1 MKRIIVLVLGL
12 FFLLGAH
19 IAMNCALSAETV
31 DHKADGDTAKKGPET
46 DTLVEI
52 TSSEIASQML
62 EPNMIPKFANEIS
75 NPPPV
80 YIPTIV
86 AGKTTVHNYT
96 IEAAEFEQQILPPPF
111 PKTRVLGYG
120 GMAKDAIS
128 GVKLGF
134 VRNAPGPSFEA
145 VKGIP
150 INVLWIN
157 NITSPCMFPVDPTIH
172 WADPNEISMSKS
184 DMHMLHTR
192 TLDTNSLDMRSM
204 EEKNK
209 SSIINYNDTDVQY
222 PVPMVP
228 HLHSGEVQSTSDGGP
243 EAWFTADGKHGP
255 TYYTYASTQPNAA
268 VYHYPNEQPATTLWY
283 HDHALGLTRINVLP
297 GLAGFYLLRDD
308 NDSIARLLPKGKYE
322 MPLVIQDRIFKQDG
336 SLYFPSDSEVPN
348 EHPCWKPEFFG
359 NVIIVNG
366 KAWPNM
372 NVDRGQ
378 YRFRILDGSNA
389 RFYNLSFSNGMSFT
403 QIGSDGGYLQA
414 PISLKSLLVAP
425 GERADI
431 LVDFSNF
438 EQGTKIILINNANAP
453 FPDGDSCDPES
464 VGQIMQF
471 TVTKDTGYSP
481 AALPVILNPALAT
494 FPSLTSPNKTRILTL
509 TEVKDEEDHPIE
521 LLLDGQNW
529 TAPISELPVLGTT
542 EDWIV
547 VNPTDDTHP
556 IHLHLVQFQLISR
569 QKFDAER
576 YSDDW
581 EKLNGEPPLKGP
593 TKQLDLTKYL
603 EGEIVGPKPN
613 ERGWKDT
620 IQMNHDEATKIRMR
634 FAPIDGSTDYSF
646 DATQGP
652 GYVWHCHILDH
663 EDNEMMRPYKVVARS
678 RAI

>member
-1 MKRIIVLVLGL
+1 MIIVLVLGL
-12 FFLLGAH
+12 IFLLGFH
-19 IAMNCALSAETV
+19 IAMNCALSTV
-31 DHKADGDTAKKGPET
+31 DHKADGDTAKKGLAT
-46 DTLVEI
+46 DTLVK
-52 TSSEIASQML
+52 TSSEIEPQML
-62 EPNMIPKFANEIS
+62 EPIMIPKFTNEIS

-80 YIPTIV
+80 YIPTVV

-111 PKTRVLGYG
+111 PKTKVLGYG

-150 INVLWIN
+150 INVHWIN

-172 WADPNEISMSKS
+172 WADPNEISMNKL
-184 DMHMLHTR
+184 DMHMVHTL
-192 TLDTNSLDMRSM
+192 TLDTNSSDMRST
-204 EEKNK
+204 EEDNK

-228 HLHSGEVQSTSDGGP
+228 HLHGGEVQSTSDGGP

-255 TYYTYASTQPNAA
+255 TYNTYASTQPNAA

-297 GLAGFYLLRDD
+297 GLAGFYLLRDE
-308 NDSIARLLPKGKYE
+308 NDSIAQLLPTGKHE
-322 MPLVIQDRIFKQDG
+322 MPLVIQDRIFKENG

-414 PISLKSLLVAP
+414 PVPLKSLLIAP

-431 LVDFSNF
+431 LVDFSNLDP
-438 EQGTKIILINNANAP
+438 GTKIILINNANAP

-471 TVTKDTGYSP
+471 TTTKDAGYSP
-481 AALPVILNPALAT
+481 VALPAILNPALAT

-509 TEVKDEEDHPIE
+509 TEVKDEGDHPLE

-529 TAPISELPVLGTT
+529 AAPISEQPALGTT

-569 QKFDAER
+569 QKFEAEK
-576 YSDDW
+576 YLDDW
-581 EKLNGEPPLKGP
+581 KKLNGEPPLKGP

-603 EGEIVGPKPN
+603 EGEIVGPEPN

-634 FAPIDGSTDYSF
+634 FAPIDGRTNYSF
-646 DATQGP
+646 DATEGP

-663 EDNEMMRPYKVVARS
+663 EDNEMMRPYKVVPRS
-678 RAI
+678 SND

>member
-1 MKRIIVLVLGL
+1 MKLIVVVLGL
-12 FFLLGAH
+12 IFILGAH
-19 IAMNCALSAETV
+19 IAMNSAVSAENV
-31 DHKADGDTAKKGPET
+31 AYKADGETAKQGPAKG
-46 DTLVEI
+46 TLANLTVYEN
-52 TSSEIASQML
+52 ESQL
-62 EPNMIPKFANEIS
+62 LQPTKIPKFANEIS

-80 YIPTIV
+80 YIPTV
-86 AGKTTVHNYT
+86 VSGKTAIYNYT
-96 IEAAEFEQQILPPPF
+96 VEVAEFYQQILPFPF

-120 GMAKDAIS
+120 GIAKDAIS
-128 GVKLGF
+128 GAKIGF

-150 INVLWIN
+150 INVCWIN

-172 WADPNEISMSKS
+172 WADPNKISMQK
-184 DMHMLHTR
+184 
-192 TLDTNSLDMRSM
+192 LDMQMMNTTHTSFTQAADD
-204 EEKNK
+204 ENK
-209 SSIINYNDTDVQY
+209 SSIINYNDTDIQY

-228 HLHSGEVQSTSDGGP
+228 HLHGAEVQSTSDGGP
-243 EAWFTADGKHGP
+243 EAWFTVDGKHGP
-255 TYYTYASTQPNAA
+255 TYSTYASTEPNAA

-283 HDHALGLTRINVLP
+283 HDHALGLTRINVLA

-308 NDSIARLLPKGKYE
+308 NDSIAKLLPKGKYE
-322 MPLVIQDRIFKQDG
+322 MPLVIQDRMFKQDG
-336 SLYFPSDSEVPN
+336 SLYLPSDSEVPN
-348 EHPCWKPEFFG
+348 EHPRWKPEFFG
-359 NVIIVNG
+359 NVVIVNG

-403 QIGSDGGYLQA
+403 QIGSDGSYLQA
-414 PISLKSLLVAP
+414 PVILKSLLVSP

-431 LVDFSNF
+431 LVDFSNL
-438 EQGTKIILINNANAP
+438 EPGARIILTNNANAP

-471 TVTKDTGYSP
+471 TVTKDAGYSP
-481 AALPVILNPALAT
+481 AALPAILNPDLTT
-494 FPSLTSPNKTRILTL
+494 FPSLKSPNKTRILTL
-509 TEVKDEEDHPIE
+509 TEVKDEGDHPLE
-521 LLLDGQNW
+521 VLLDGHNW
-529 TAPISELPVLGTT
+529 SAPISELPVLGTT
-542 EDWIV
+542 EDWII

-556 IHLHLVQFQLISR
+556 IHLHLVQFQLIGR

-576 YSDDW
+576 YLDDW

-603 EGEIVGPKPN
+603 DGKMVGPEPD

-620 IQMNHDEATKIRMR
+620 IRANHDEITKIRMR
-634 FAPIDGSTDYSF
+634 FAPIDGRTNYSF

-663 EDNEMMRPYKVVARS
+663 EDNEMMRPYRVVARS
-678 RAI
+678 